1 MKCPYLS
8 KGVRILLILFAAI
21 FTGGCLFELF
31 IGKDM
36 LMLSGFFLM
45 VIIYFVSFFL
55 DVKTFIFIDEKGV
68 EISKPFQKNI
78 FFEWKDVKF
87 TARYSLNT
95 GIKGVWGIIFSLNI
109 NEYDIKN
116 KFRYSEIAANT
127 EKSGEFYTITGYS
140 DKLWQAVEK
149 YVPYSKL
156 VKRELKY
163 EDFWGE

>member
-1 MKCPYLS
+1 M
-8 KGVRILLILFAAI
+8 
-21 FTGGCLFELF
+21 FELF

-45 VIIYFVSFFL
+45 LIIYFVSFFL

-68 EISKPFQKNI
+68 KISKPFQKNI

-95 GIKGVWGIIFSLNI
+95 GIKGVWGIIFSLGI
-109 NEYDIKN
+109 NEYDIKD
-116 KFRYSEIAANT
+116 KFKYSELSMNT
-127 EKSGEFYTITGYS
+127 EKSGELYTITGYS
-140 DKLWQAVEK
+140 EKLWKAVEK
-149 YVPYSKL
+149 YAPYSKL
-156 VKRELKY
+156 VKRELRY

>member
-1 MKCPYLS
+1 MKCSYLS
-8 KGVRILLILFAAI
+8 KGARIFLILFMAI

-36 LMLSGFFLM
+36 LMLSGFLLM
-45 VIIYFVSFFL
+45 LIIYFVSFFL

-68 EISKPFQKNI
+68 KISKPFQKNI

-95 GIKGVWGIIFSLNI
+95 GIKGVWGIIFSLGI
-109 NEYDIKN
+109 NEYDIKD
-116 KFRYSEIAANT
+116 KFKYSELSMNT
-127 EKSGEFYTITGYS
+127 EKSGELYTITGYS
-140 DKLWQAVEK
+140 EKLWKAVEK
-149 YVPYSKL
+149 YAPYSKL
-156 VKRELKY
+156 VKRELRY